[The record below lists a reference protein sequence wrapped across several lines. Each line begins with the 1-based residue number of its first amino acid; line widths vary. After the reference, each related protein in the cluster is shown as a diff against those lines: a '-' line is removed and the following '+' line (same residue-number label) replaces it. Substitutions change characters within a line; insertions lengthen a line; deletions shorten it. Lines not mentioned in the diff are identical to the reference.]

1 MTTTT
6 REGRS
11 VYLAFEFDR
20 DAHRRQAFID
30 QAERRCDFTLDD
42 RSMPAAAHSER
53 WRREASPRIQSSDVV
68 IVLLGRD
75 THNAP
80 GVQDEL
86 NLARQWRRPIV
97 QLQPRGRN
105 YGLVSDAIPV
115 CRYRWN
121 RINEMLR
128 NPRAFAGSNP
138 AR

>member
-1 MTTTT
+1 MTTAT

-20 DAHRRQAFID
+20 DAHRRQAFIN
-30 QAERRCDFTLDD
+30 QAECRCDFALNDL
-42 RSMPAAAHSER
+42 SMPAAAHSER
-53 WRREASPRIQSSDVV
+53 WRREASPRIRASDVV

-86 NLARQWRRPIV
+86 NLARQWDRPIV
-97 QLQPRGRN
+97 QLQPQGRN

-115 CRYRWN
+115 CRYRWD

-128 NPRAFAGSNP
+128 NPRAFVGSNP

>member
-1 MTTTT
+1 MTTAT

-20 DAHRRQAFID
+20 DAHRRQAFIN
-30 QAERRCDFTLDD
+30 QAGRRCDFILDD

-53 WRREASPRIQSSDVV
+53 WRREASQRIRASDVV

-75 THNAP
+75 TYNAR

-86 NLARQWRRPIV
+86 NLARQWDRPSV
-97 QLQPRGRN
+97 QLQPQGRN
-105 YGLVSDAIPV
+105 YGRVSDAIPV

-121 RINEMLR
+121 RINEMLH
-128 NPRAFAGSNP
+128 NPRAFVDSNP

>member
-1 MTTTT
+1 MSTTT
-6 REGRS
+6 RAVRS

-20 DAHRRQAFID
+20 DAHRRQAFIE
-30 QAERRCDFTLDD
+30 QAAERCDFTLND

-53 WRREASPRIQSSDVV
+53 WRREASQRIRASDVV
-68 IVLLGRD
+68 LVLLGRD
-75 THNAP
+75 THAAP

-97 QLQPRGRN
+97 QLMPQGRN
-105 YGLVSDAIPV
+105 YGLVSDNIPV

-128 NPRAFAGSNP
+128 NPGAFSG
-138 AR
+138 

>member
-20 DAHRRQAFID
+20 DAHRRKAFID
-30 QAERRCDFTLDD
+30 QAERRCDFPLDD

-53 WRREASPRIQSSDVV
+53 WRREASQRIRASDVV

-75 THNAP
+75 THDAR

-86 NLARQWRRPIV
+86 NLARQWDRPIV
-97 QLQPRGRN
+97 QLQPQGRN
-105 YGLVSDAIPV
+105 YGRVSEDIPV
-115 CRYRWN
+115 CRYRWD